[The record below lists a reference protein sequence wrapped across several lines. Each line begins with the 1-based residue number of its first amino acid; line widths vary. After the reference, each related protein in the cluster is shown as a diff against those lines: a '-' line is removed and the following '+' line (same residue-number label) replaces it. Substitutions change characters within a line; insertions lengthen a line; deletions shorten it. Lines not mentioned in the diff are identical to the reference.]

1 MKVKPVYF
9 LTFVIDFLILI
20 VSGNFYYNFGYV
32 VFPVIFCLLGVVVT
46 FVFLRY
52 FNEFEI

>member
-9 LTFVIDFLILI
+9 LTFVIDLLILI
-20 VSGNFYYNFGYV
+20 VSGNLYYNFGYV